1 MVTSLRASRTTA
13 VVLVTATAVVDI
25 LAFSM
30 AVPVLPDLSRRLG
43 ASPTTIG
50 LLFGVFGVSVLLTSV
65 PMGGRSDRTGRRG
78 PLLAGALGLALTSA
92 VFAVATT
99 LPLLFLA
106 RFLQGAADA
115 VTWVVGLALVA
126 DLYAEDERG
135 RMMGLV
141 MAGTNVGFFA
151 GPALGGWL
159 YEIGGPRLPYL
170 VVSGLALLCA
180 AGFWW
185 IRPPAQRVVN
195 DAVPF
200 ARLIR
205 DRLVLVCALTIVLGG
220 GALALVEPT
229 LSLHL
234 ADVAGL
240 GPARIGMVMGGAA
253 LVSAVL
259 HPVMGRLGD
268 RMNLRWLMLAGLAG
282 IALMLPL
289 LSLAN
294 TFLTAAAVYGVFMV
308 PVAAMVTPS
317 LAYMAAATTALGVR
331 SFGVAY
337 GIYNCAWATGL
348 LVGPAI
354 GGAAYE
360 HLGFRTLMVMAAAVL
375 LLATLVLTRVRVSRS
390 PAPGV

>member
-1 MVTSLRASRTTA
+1 VVSSLRHSRTTA

-50 LLFGVFGVSVLLTSV
+50 LLFGIFGVSVLMISV

-78 PLLAGALGLALTSA
+78 PLLAGALGLAVSSA
-92 VFAVATT
+92 AFAISTT
-99 LPLLFLA
+99 LPFLFLA

-135 RMMGLV
+135 RIMGLV
-141 MAGTNVGFFA
+141 MAGTNIGFLA
-151 GPALGGWL
+151 GPSLGGWL
-159 YEIGGPRLPYL
+159 YEVGGPRVPYL
-170 VVSGLALLCA
+170 VVAGLALLCA

-185 IRPPAQRVVN
+185 IRPPVHRAVTE
-195 DAVPF
+195 AVPF
-200 ARLIR
+200 ARLMR
-205 DRLVLVCALTIVLGG
+205 DRQVRVCALTIVLGG

-253 LVSAVL
+253 VMSAML
-259 HPVMGRLGD
+259 HPGMGRLAD
-268 RMNLRWLMLAGLAG
+268 RIDLRRLMLAGLGG
-282 IALMLPL
+282 IGLTLPL
-289 LSLAN
+289 LSLAD
-294 TFLTAAAVYGVFMV
+294 TFVSAAVVYAVFMV

-317 LAYMAAATTALGVR
+317 LAYMASATTASGVR

-348 LVGPAI
+348 LLGPAI

-360 HLGFRTLMVMAAAVL
+360 HIGFRALMWTTAPAL
-375 LLATLVLTRVRVSRS
+375 LVATLALTRVRVSRA

>member
-1 MVTSLRASRTTA
+1 MVTSIRSSRTTA
-13 VVLVTATAVVDI
+13 AVLVTATAVVDI

-50 LLFGVFGVSVLLTSV
+50 LLFGIFGVSVLMTSV
-65 PMGGRSDRTGRRG
+65 PMGRRSDRTGRRR
-78 PLLAGALGLALTSA
+78 PLLAGAIGLAGSSA
-92 VFAVATT
+92 AFALSTT
-99 LPLLFLA
+99 LPFLFLA

-126 DLYAEDERG
+126 DLYAEHERG

-141 MAGTNVGFFA
+141 MAGTNVGFLA
-151 GPALGGWL
+151 GPSLGGWL
-159 YEIGGPRLPYL
+159 YEVGGPRLPYL
-170 VVSGLALLCA
+170 VVAGLALCCA

-185 IRPPAQRVVN
+185 IRPPAHH
-195 DAVPF
+195 AVTETLPF
-200 ARLIR
+200 ARLMR
-205 DRLVLVCALTIVLGG
+205 DRQVLVCALTIALGG

-234 ADVAGL
+234 ADAAGL
-240 GPARIGMVMGGAA
+240 GPARIGLVMGGAA
-253 LVSAVL
+253 VISAVL
-259 HPVMGRLGD
+259 HPTIGRLAD
-268 RMNLRWLMLAGLAG
+268 RINLRRLMLAGLGG
-282 IALMLPL
+282 IGLMLPL

-294 TFLTAAAVYGVFMV
+294 TFVSAAVVYAIFMV

-317 LAYMAAATTALGVR
+317 LAYMAAATTASGVR

-348 LVGPAI
+348 LLGPAL

-360 HLGFRTLMVMAAAVL
+360 HIGFGALMLTAATAL
-375 LLATLVLTRVRVSRS
+375 LLATLFLSRIRVSPS
-390 PAPGV
+390 PASGV

>member
-1 MVTSLRASRTTA
+1 MARLRHSRTTA
-13 VVLVTATAVVDI
+13 VALVTATAVVDI
-25 LAFSM
+25 LAFTM

-43 ASPTTIG
+43 ASPTVIG

-65 PMGGRSDRTGRRG
+65 PMGGWSDRHGRRG
-78 PLLAGALGLALTSA
+78 PLLAGALGLAASSA
-92 VFAVATT
+92 AFALATT
-99 LPLLFLA
+99 LPFLFLA

-141 MAGTNVGFFA
+141 MAGTNVGFLA
-151 GPALGGWL
+151 GPSLGGWL
-159 YEIGGPRLPYL
+159 YEMGGPQVPYL
-170 VVSGLALLCA
+170 VVAGLALLCA
-180 AGFWW
+180 AGVAW
-185 IRPPAQRVVN
+185 IRPPVHQAVAE
-195 DAVPF
+195 AVPF
-200 ARLIR
+200 ARLLR
-205 DRLVLVCALTIVLGG
+205 ERRVLVCASTIVLGG

-240 GPARIGMVMGGAA
+240 GPARIGLVMGGAA
-253 LVSAVL
+253 VVSALL
-259 HPVMGRLGD
+259 HPGMGRLAD
-268 RMNLRWLMLAGLAG
+268 RTDLRRLMLTGLGG
-282 IALMLPL
+282 IGLMLPL
-289 LSLAN
+289 LALAN
-294 TFLTAAAVYGVFMV
+294 TFPAAAVIYAAFMV

-317 LAYMAAATTALGVR
+317 LAYMAAATTAAGVR

-348 LVGPAI
+348 LVGPAV

-360 HLGFRTLMVMAAAVL
+360 HIGFRALMLATAPVMAIAI
-375 LLATLVLTRVRVSRS
+375 LVLSRVRVSRS
-390 PAPGV
+390 PVPEV